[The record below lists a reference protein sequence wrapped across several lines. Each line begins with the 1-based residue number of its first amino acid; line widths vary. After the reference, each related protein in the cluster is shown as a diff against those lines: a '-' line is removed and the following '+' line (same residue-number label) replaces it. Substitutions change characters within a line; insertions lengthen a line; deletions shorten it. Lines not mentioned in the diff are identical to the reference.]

1 MMSARLLSRE
11 GEMGP
16 GRCASEMVTPVGIA
30 RGPVFL
36 TAWTCTEG
44 CLDGLTTGQL
54 LSPER
59 VGQDRGREGD
69 SHTPIYDLV
78 LRWEY

>member
-16 GRCASEMVTPVGIA
+16 GRCASGIVTPVGIA
-30 RGPVFL
+30 RSPAFL
-36 TAWTCTEG
+36 TAWTCAEG
-44 CLDGLTTGQL
+44 CLDGLMTGQL

-78 LRWEY
+78 LRREY